1 MLLDSKSNLAKL
13 MATENIIV
21 EQKKVPTA
29 HFNLKSRTLVIP
41 VLKQELSNNLYDLFI
56 GHEVGHALNTPE
68 DGWHDSIKEMG
79 VNRSVL
85 NVCEDVRIEKLIRR
99 KFPGLKISFLK
110 AYKELLEQDFF
121 GIKDYKLE
129 SLRLIDRINLHSK
142 CGASL
147 GIKFEPSEYELLVE
161 AENAETF
168 EETVEVAKKIQAYM
182 KEKAEERK
190 EQTKNNKVD
199 DSEDG
204 EFGEEDDEGQDEQ
217 DDDDQDNG
225 IDSEDADSSDFDEN
239 SSGNSDVGQER
250 DDDIESIT
258 DNNFREKEKDLY
270 EQSNDDYIYANIP
283 HINSDEITL
292 TYKELCKEL
301 REKNSDGNVKIST
314 DLFNQFRKDSSKV
327 VAYLAKEFELRKNA
341 DQLKRASVAKTGDL
355 NMNRIYSYQFT
366 DDIFK
371 KISIVPNGKSH
382 GLVLYLDWSGSM
394 RKHMKDTIKQ
404 LLTLVMFCKMVQI
417 PYEVFAFTSQY
428 VKKNKVFKVKQGEV
442 VPHEFCLMN
451 LFSSKMS
458 SSDFTLVA
466 NALLAGIWEG
476 YLNDVKIAQY
486 TDYSNFALGN
496 TPLNET
502 IISAMDFIPKYQSK
516 NKLQVVNTVFL
527 TDGEGHPLILDYN
540 DPLRVNGRYHNMII
554 RDPKTHVS
562 MKAEYHHQN
571 TSKAYLHILKQRTN
585 CNIIGFRIM
594 SNRDFRDYTYRNFQ
608 GTDMELVIDDFRK
621 AKSFVAKSA
630 GFDDYYL
637 LKAEGMSTDEEELE
651 VKSTTTRGLVSAFKK
666 YTKGNIQNKV
676 ILNRFI
682 GLIS

>member
-1 MLLDSKSNLAKL
+1 

-29 HFNLKSRTLVIP
+29 HFNLKTRTLVIP
-41 VLKQELSNNLYDLFI
+41 VLKQELSNSLYDLFI

-68 DGWHDSIKEMG
+68 DGWHDSIKEVG
-79 VNRSVL
+79 VNRSIL

-121 GIKDYKLE
+121 GIKDYNLQ
-129 SLRLIDRINLHSK
+129 SLRLIDRINLHTK

-147 GIKFEPSEYELLVE
+147 GIKFDAQEFELLTE
-161 AENAETF
+161 SENAETF
-168 EETVEVAKKIQAYM
+168 DETVEVAKKIQDFM
-182 KEKAEERK
+182 KEKAEKRK
-190 EQTKNNKVD
+190 EQAKNNKVED
-199 DSEDG
+199 DEDG
-204 EFGEEDDEGQDEQ
+204 EFGEEEDEGQDDQ
-217 DDDDQDNG
+217 DQDQNQDNG
-225 IDSEDADSSDFDEN
+225 FDKEDADSSDFDED
-239 SSGNSDVGQER
+239 SSGNSDEGQNR

-270 EQSNDDYIYANIP
+270 EHSNDDYVYADIP
-283 HINSDEITL
+283 QINSDEITL
-292 TYKELCKEL
+292 TFKELCKEL
-301 REKNSDGNVKIST
+301 RDKNSTANVKIPT
-314 DLFNQFRKDSSKV
+314 DLFNQFRKDSSKI

-341 DQLKRASVAKTGDL
+341 DQLKRASIAKTGDL
-355 NMNRIYSYQFT
+355 NMSRIYAYQFT

-394 RKHMKDTIKQ
+394 RKHMNDTIKQ
-404 LLTLVMFCKMVQI
+404 LMTLVMFCKMVQI

-428 VKKNKVFKVKQGEV
+428 TKMNKVFKVKPGQV
-442 VPHEFCLMN
+442 VPHEFSLMN

-458 SSDFTLVA
+458 SADFTLVA
-466 NALLAGIWEG
+466 NALLGGIWNG
-476 YLNDVKIAQY
+476 YLMDTKKYEGLY
-486 TDYSNFALGN
+486 TDYSNFSLGN

-502 IISAMDFIPKYQSK
+502 IISAMDFVPKFQSK

-527 TDGEGHPLILDYN
+527 TDGEGHPLSLGYD
-540 DPLRVNGRYHNMII
+540 DPLRANSRHFNMII

-571 TSKAYLHILKQRTN
+571 TSKAFLHILKQRTN

-594 SNRDFRDYTYRNFQ
+594 SNRDFREYTYRHLQ
-608 GTDMELVIDDFRK
+608 GSDMELILDDFRK
-621 AKSFVAKSA
+621 TKSFVAKSV
-630 GFDDYYL
+630 GFDDYYM
-637 LKAEGMSTDEEELE
+637 LKAEGLSTDEEELE